1 MGRYIESDPIGLAAG
16 VNTYAYVDG
25 NPISLSDPLGLAPPR
40 QGSQGGYQ
48 FPCYFGCAPTPQE
61 QQLNIQI
68 QENFENF
75 IDVIHAKA
83 KQIAHACWA
92 AVHGEQA
99 EDKNCEAL
107 YQSMDLPRFGGQFVV
122 SLSVSLPSSNV

>member
-1 MGRYIESDPIGLAAG
+1 VE
-16 VNTYAYVDG
+16 G
-25 NPISLSDPLGLAPPR
+25 NPVSETDPLGLAPPR

-92 AVHGEQA
+92 AVHGEQE

-107 YQSMDLPRFGGQFVV
+107 YQSTLATCASLTGRKRFACFEAARENREQCYQEKGKTAPP
-122 SLSVSLPSSNV
+122 LRAKNE